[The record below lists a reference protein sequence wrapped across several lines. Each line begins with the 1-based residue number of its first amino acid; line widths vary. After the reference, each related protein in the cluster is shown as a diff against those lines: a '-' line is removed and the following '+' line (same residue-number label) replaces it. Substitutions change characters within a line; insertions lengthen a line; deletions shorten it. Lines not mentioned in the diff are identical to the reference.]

1 MCPSVHSIGYETP
14 VNSLN
19 LGDHGE
25 LNNIGGHRQL
35 KIQPEQIVDLLRF
48 GDPKLIETRVEG
60 VPDAVQGALRTALTY
75 LYLVDGPTDLS
86 RDCLKLAERHLDPAE
101 RIVIRWLWTRTNG
114 RLRKHFGRNSL
125 LAARAAQYRCELCG
139 FADVRVLNL
148 DHVHGRDSDA
158 DEFAC
163 LCANCHAI
171 KSRVN
176 DWTMPADV

>member
-1 MCPSVHSIGYETP
+1 MINV
-14 VNSLN
+14 
-19 LGDHGE
+19 
-25 LNNIGGHRQL
+25 
-35 KIQPEQIVDLLRF
+35 LRF
-48 GDPKLIETRVEG
+48 GDSESIVTRVDD
-60 VPDAVQGALRTALTY
+60 VPDAQQGSLRTALTY
-75 LYLVDGPTDLS
+75 LYLVDGPTDLP
-86 RDCLKLAERHLDPAE
+86 RDHLKLSERHLDPAE

-114 RLRKHFGRNSL
+114 RLRKHYGQKSL
-125 LAARAAQYRCELCG
+125 LAARAAQYRCESCG

-148 DHVHGRDSDA
+148 DHIHGRDSDA